1 MTMEQTYPKI
11 YTESS
16 GNMQE
21 EERPAMQANRRRKGS
36 FITFEG
42 CDGCGKSTQLKM
54 FTDYLTEEKVPH
66 IFTREPGG
74 GKISE
79 AIREILLSGKNSEMT
94 DECEALLY
102 AAARVQHL
110 NDRVDPALKK
120 GELVICD
127 RYVDS
132 SLAYQAYGR
141 GLGVDFI
148 TKINAY
154 ALENYLPDV
163 TVFIDLSPEEAFK
176 RKHGADE
183 DDRLEQAGMEFH
195 NRVYE
200 GYRTLAEENP
210 ERFFCVDGRMSPQAI
225 FETIVKELVRRGC
238 L

>member
-1 MTMEQTYPKI
+1 MENVKR
-11 YTESS
+11 
-16 GNMQE
+16 G
-21 EERPAMQANRRRKGS
+21 K

-54 FTDYLTEEKVPH
+54 MSEYLTQEGVAH

-102 AAARVQHL
+102 AASRVQHL
-110 NDRVDPALKK
+110 SDRVEPALSK

-132 SLAYQAYGR
+132 SLAYRAHAR

-148 TKINAY
+148 TKINAF
-154 ALENYLPDV
+154 ALEKYLPDV
-163 TVFIDLSPEEAFK
+163 TVFIDLSPEAAFK
-176 RKHGADE
+176 RKKGADA
-183 DDRLEQAGMEFH
+183 DDRLEQAGMAFH
-195 NRVYE
+195 NKVYA
-200 GYRTLAEENP
+200 GYKKLAEENP
-210 ERFFCVDGRMSPQAI
+210 NRFVCIDGNNTPEEI
-225 FETIVKELVRRGC
+225 FKQIVAALKVKNC

>member
-1 MTMEQTYPKI
+1 
-11 YTESS
+11 
-16 GNMQE
+16 MQCIV
-21 EERPAMQANRRRKGS
+21 K
-36 FITFEG
+36 
-42 CDGCGKSTQLKM
+42 L
-54 FTDYLTEEKVPH
+54 
-66 IFTREPGG
+66 
-74 GKISE
+74 
-79 AIREILLSGKNSEMT
+79 
-94 DECEALLY
+94 AL
-102 AAARVQHL
+102 RTVIV
-110 NDRVDPALKK
+110 RTLKK

-183 DDRLEQAGMEFH
+183 NDRLEQAGMAFH
-195 NRVYE
+195 ERVYE
-200 GYRTLAEENP
+200 GYKAVEKAYPNRVVA
-210 ERFFCVDGRMSPQAI
+210 VDGKQTPQEI
-225 FETIVKELVRRGC
+225 FAQVLQILKERNC

>member
-1 MTMEQTYPKI
+1 MRGK
-11 YTESS
+11 
-16 GNMQE
+16 
-21 EERPAMQANRRRKGS
+21 

-42 CDGCGKSTQLKM
+42 CDGCGKSTQLKL
-54 FTDYLTEEKVPH
+54 FSAYLTENNIPH

-79 AIREILLSGKNSEMT
+79 EIRQILLNGKNMEMT

-110 NDRVDPALKK
+110 SDRVEPALAK
-120 GELVICD
+120 GELVVCD

-148 TKINAY
+148 SKINSF
-154 ALENYLPDV
+154 ALEKYLPDV
-163 TVFIDLSPEEAFK
+163 TVFINLSSEAAFA
-176 RKHGADE
+176 RKKGADE
-183 DDRLEQAGMEFH
+183 NDRLEQAGKEFH
-195 NRVYE
+195 KRVYE
-200 GYRTLAEENP
+200 GYCTLAKQNP
-210 ERFFCVDGRMSPQAI
+210 DRYVVIDGAQTPQEI
-225 FETIVKELVRRGC
+225 FNDVIKALKEKGC

>member
-1 MTMEQTYPKI
+1 METAVRGK
-11 YTESS
+11 
-16 GNMQE
+16 
-21 EERPAMQANRRRKGS
+21 

-54 FTDYLTEEKVPH
+54 ISDYLTKEKVPH

-79 AIREILLSGKNSEMT
+79 AIREILLSGKNAEMT

-110 NDRVDPALKK
+110 SDRVEPSLAK
-120 GELVICD
+120 GDLVICD

-132 SLAYQAYGR
+132 SLAYQAYAR
-141 GLGVDFI
+141 GLGVEFI
-148 TKINAY
+148 GGINAF
-154 ALENYLPDV
+154 ALKNYLPDV
-163 TVFIDLSPEEAFK
+163 TVFIDLTPEAAFK

-183 DDRLEQAGMEFH
+183 NDRMEQAGMAFH
-195 NRVYE
+195 KRVYE
-200 GYRTLAEENP
+200 GYKKLAAENP
-210 ERFFCVDGRMSPQAI
+210 DRFVCVDGNKTPQEI
-225 FETIVKELVRRGC
+225 FEEIVSVLKARGC

>member
-1 MTMEQTYPKI
+1 MTRGK
-11 YTESS
+11 
-16 GNMQE
+16 
-21 EERPAMQANRRRKGS
+21 

-42 CDGCGKSTQLKM
+42 CDGCGKSTQLKKLSE
-54 FTDYLTEEKVPH
+54 YLEKNGVAH

-79 AIREILLSGKNSEMT
+79 DIRAILLNGKNTEMT

-110 NDRVDPALKK
+110 SDRVEPALKE

-132 SLAYQAYGR
+132 SFAYQAFAR
-141 GLGVDFI
+141 GLGEDFI
-148 TKINAY
+148 GKINAY

-163 TVFIDLSPEEAFK
+163 TIFIDLSAEDAFR

-183 DDRLEQAGMEFH
+183 NDRLEQAGLAFH
-195 NRVYE
+195 NKVYN
-200 GYRTLAEENP
+200 GYKTLAEKYP
-210 ERFFCVDGRMSPQAI
+210 DRIVCVDGKKTPDEI
-225 FETIVKELVRRGC
+225 FADVVTVLKTRGC

>member
-1 MTMEQTYPKI
+1 MRGK
-11 YTESS
+11 
-16 GNMQE
+16 
-21 EERPAMQANRRRKGS
+21 

-54 FTDYLTEEKVPH
+54 FSDYLTKAGIAH

-79 AIREILLSGKNSEMT
+79 QIREILLNGKNSEMT

-110 NDRVDPALKK
+110 SDRVEPALSEGK
-120 GELVICD
+120 LVICD

-132 SLAYQAYGR
+132 SLAYQAFAR
-141 GLGVDFI
+141 GLGREFVE
-148 TKINAY
+148 KINAF
-154 ALENYLPDV
+154 ALEKYLPDV
-163 TVFIDLSPEEAFK
+163 TVFIDLTPEDAFK

-183 DDRLEQAGMEFH
+183 NDRMELAGMAFH
-195 NRVYE
+195 KRVYE
-200 GYRTLAEENP
+200 GYKTIAREQP
-210 ERFFCVDGRMSPQAI
+210 ERVVCVDGRKTPDEI
-225 FETIVKELVRRGC
+225 FADILQLLKNKSC

>member
-1 MTMEQTYPKI
+1 METTVRGK
-11 YTESS
+11 
-16 GNMQE
+16 
-21 EERPAMQANRRRKGS
+21 

-54 FTDYLTEEKVPH
+54 LSDYLTKEKVAH

-79 AIREILLSGKNSEMT
+79 AIREILLSGKNAEMT

-110 NDRVDPALKK
+110 SDRVEPALAK

-132 SLAYQAYGR
+132 SLAYQAYAR
-141 GLGVDFI
+141 GLGAEFI
-148 TKINAY
+148 GGINAF
-154 ALENYLPDV
+154 ALTNYLPDV
-163 TVFIDLSPEEAFK
+163 TIFIDLTPEAAFK

-183 DDRLEQAGMEFH
+183 NDRLEQAGMAFH
-195 NRVYE
+195 KRVYE
-200 GYRTLAEENP
+200 GYKKLASENP
-210 ERFFCVDGRMSPQAI
+210 DRFVCVDGNKTPQEI
-225 FETIVKELVRRGC
+225 FEEIVCVLKQRGC